1 VTATRPDRRT
11 GYAQVD
17 GLSIAYQIYGD
28 GPRHLIVVPGYMTN
42 IEPSRSRKRAYPGH
56 SPFSIALAR

>member
-28 GPRHLIVVPGYMTN
+28 GPRNL
-42 IEPSRSRKRAYPGH
+42 
-56 SPFSIALAR
+56 IALAR